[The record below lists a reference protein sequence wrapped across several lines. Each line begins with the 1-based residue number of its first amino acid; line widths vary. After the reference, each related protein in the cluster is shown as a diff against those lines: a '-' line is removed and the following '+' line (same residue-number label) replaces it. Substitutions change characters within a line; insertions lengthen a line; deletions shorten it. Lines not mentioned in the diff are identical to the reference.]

1 MNQSVMRWGVMRFS
15 HWRLMFYSLMGIVGL
30 WLVLQLF
37 SLLLSL
43 VQMLQ
48 SLDTGVFLYG
58 FLAIVAI
65 SLLVWKW
72 RRVYPLRCRR
82 TASKDAPNVRQLKNR
97 LNECRLQG
105 VDVTEAEAE
114 LRVLDEQRS
123 GGSVYVAFLGEIST
137 GKSSII
143 SALLPDERIKIQV
156 TGGTTQTID
165 RYVWKSPSGDKLV
178 LSDLPGLQES
188 ALSEAG
194 KRGNLARMEALRAH
208 LIVYVVDGDIT
219 REQYAVLQEIQ
230 RLNKP
235 VILAFN
241 KQDQYASYQQR
252 DLSVRL
258 EQYLDEDDQL
268 VFLNAGGFEELIHID
283 VDGSESRQQRAL
295 PVDLAPLKKAI
306 ECVLKRDRE
315 LLDRLRDASV
325 FMLTEQKLSTAM
337 QHYRFEASQR
347 CIRQY
352 SRKAMLG
359 GMVPPPGMDLVI
371 EGTLSVL
378 LVKDL
383 CALYEV
389 PMKDLD
395 VRRLVTQLNQQIR
408 HWRPMA
414 FAIVGNVFKAF
425 PGLGTVAGM
434 GVHVIAYGLLFSSL
448 GKALVYLLEQKK
460 PLSVEAVSSFIQEQP
475 REDLEKQVY
484 QLVGVILGKITARM
498 RPEKFA

>member
-1 MNQSVMRWGVMRFS
+1 MYRSVMRWGLVRFS
-15 HWRLMFYSLMGIVGL
+15 YWRLLFYGLLAIVAL
-30 WLVLQLF
+30 WLVLQVF
-37 SLLLSL
+37 EAMLSL
-43 VQMLQ
+43 VQLLQ
-48 SLDTGVFLYG
+48 SLSLDG
-58 FLAIVAI
+58 FLSACLAVLAVG
-65 SLLVWKW
+65 LLILGG
-72 RRVYPLRCRR
+72 RRVYPLVCQQRPKISSPDVC
-82 TASKDAPNVRQLKNR
+82 QLKNR

-105 VDVTEAEAE
+105 VDVSDAEAE

-123 GGSVYVAFLGEIST
+123 GGSVYVAFLGKIST
-137 GKSSII
+137 GKSSVI

-188 ALSEAG
+188 TLPDAG

-208 LIVYVVDGDIT
+208 LIVYVIDGDIT

-235 VILAFN
+235 VILALN
-241 KQDQYASYQQR
+241 KQDQYTPSQQQE
-252 DLSVRL
+252 LSGHL
-258 EQYLDEDDQL
+258 AQYLAKDDQL
-268 VFLNAGGFEELIHID
+268 VLLNAGGYEELIHIAA
-283 VDGSESRQQRAL
+283 DGAESRQQRVL
-295 PVDLAPLKKAI
+295 PVDLAPLKKAM
-306 ECVLKRDRE
+306 ECVLKRDRD

-337 QHYRFEASQR
+337 QHYRFEKSQH

-359 GMVPPPGMDLVI
+359 GMVPPPGMDFVI
-371 EGTLSVL
+371 EGALSVL
-378 LVKDL
+378 LIKDL
-383 CALYEV
+383 CALYKV

-414 FAIVGNVFKAF
+414 FAIAGNVFKAF

-434 GVHVIAYGLLFSSL
+434 GIHVIAYGLLFSSL
-448 GKALVYLLEQKK
+448 GKALVHLLEQKK
-460 PLSVEAVSSFIQEQP
+460 TLSVEAVSTFIQEQP

-484 QLVGVILGKITARM
+484 QLASIVLGKITARM
-498 RPEKFA
+498 RPERFA